1 MDKESVLDMTEK
13 EKAYFHWLYQAV
25 GIGRKTF
32 WKELSEIGTPE
43 QIYMMLGGGELEKQL
58 EEKGKMRPEQYRK
71 YFAGMQEFTKGYE
84 ILAEYERLRQR
95 GICLV
100 IKGERGYPDKLRTI
114 PDAPRALYYA
124 GKMPDGGVSVAIVG
138 ARECSEYGR
147 YMARQFG
154 KQLTAAGVWVVSG
167 MARGIDGISQEAA
180 LAGGGYSLGV
190 LGCGVDIC
198 YPESNRELYER
209 LLIQGGVCSEYP
221 PGTEPRA
228 VLFPPRNRIISG
240 LSDAVLV
247 VEAREKSG
255 TLITVDMALEQGRE
269 VYALP
274 GRVTDPLSQGCNRLI
289 RQGAGIVSSPKQLL
303 EELTVREKATDK
315 KENYEQQKL
324 CLLEGELGRLYG
336 ILDFQNQSAQDLME
350 RYREKYHETVSL
362 PEMLRGMLQLCAL
375 GHAVQAGGTYFA
387 RKG

>member
-1 MDKESVLDMTEK
+1 MGKESIQSMPEA

-25 GIGRKTF
+25 GTGRKTF
-32 WKELSEIGTPE
+32 FKELEEIGTPE
-43 QIYMMLGGGELEKQL
+43 QIYRLLAGGQLEKQL
-58 EEKGKMRPEQYRK
+58 EEKGKMQTEQYRK
-71 YFAGMQEFTKGYE
+71 YLAAMQKFTGGYE
-84 ILAEYERLRQR
+84 IHTEYERMCRR

-100 IKGERGYPDKLRTI
+100 TKEETGYPDKLRTI

-124 GKMPDGGVSVAIVG
+124 GKLPDGGISVAIVG

-154 KQLTAAGVWVVSG
+154 KQLTEAGIRVVSG
-167 MARGIDGISQEAA
+167 MARGIDGISQESA
-180 LAGGGYSLGV
+180 LAEGGYSLGV

-209 LLIQGGVCSEYP
+209 LLVQGGICSEYP

-240 LSDAVLV
+240 LADAVLV

-269 VYALP
+269 VYAVP

-289 RQGAGIVSSPKQLL
+289 RQGAGLVGSPQQLM
-303 EELTVREKATDK
+303 EELAVRGRKTGQ
-315 KENYEQQKL
+315 KESCEQQKL
-324 CLLEGELGRLYG
+324 CLLDGELGRLYG
-336 ILDFQNQSAQDLME
+336 ILDFQNQSAQALME
-350 RYREKYHETVSL
+350 RYREKYNETIGL
-362 PEMLRGMLQLCAL
+362 PEIFRGMLQLCAL
-375 GHAVQAGGTYFA
+375 GHAAQAGGTYFA